1 MKYFKMIGLAG
12 LLTLSLN
19 TSSFGQYDPSASLS
33 LGMGHGYNALSQS
46 VMRNAFA
53 ASSGKTSSS
62 KANNADYIYL
72 GFSNYRAYEQ
82 KIFDA
87 VLANDKNTDKG
98 KLRSFLTSS
107 RTMHHFNM
115 RSREF
120 GLKDSYISDILATG
134 IAWNWEL
141 YHQEKPD
148 KQKVVALRN
157 AIRDNMDKSSI
168 KSQIAKMSAQEKQNW
183 ILGFMYNNSMLAY
196 TIKQTGKVTPLQKQQ
211 LTTTANQAG
220 VPNIEAVSLR

>member
-1 MKYFKMIGLAG
+1 MA
-12 LLTLSLN
+12 
-19 TSSFGQYDPSASLS
+19 DPSASLS

-53 ASSGKTSSS
+53 STSGKTTS
-62 KANNADYIYL
+62 KASNADYIYL
-72 GFSNYRAYEQ
+72 GFSHYRGYEQ

-98 KLRSFLTSS
+98 RLRSFLTSS

-120 GLKDSYISDILATG
+120 GLKDTYISDILATG

-141 YHQEKPD
+141 YHQTKPA
-148 KQKVVALRN
+148 KQKVVELRN

-168 KSQIAKMSAQEKQNW
+168 KSQIAKMSEQEKQNW
-183 ILGFMYNNSMLAY
+183 LLGFMYNNSMLAY
-196 TIKQTGKVTPLQKQQ
+196 TIQQTGKITPLQKQQ
-211 LTTTANQAG
+211 LVTTAKQAG
-220 VPNIEAVSLR
+220 VPDIAAVSLK